1 MDAGRLVRIT
11 GGFRLPVFR
20 RSRLARACPSVPDHV
35 SLWDSLL
42 KFRREFD
49 QYVNLRPV
57 RLMPNVVS
65 PLRTSQQRL
74 ITKENWRS

>member
-1 MDAGRLVRIT
+1 M
-11 GGFRLPVFR
+11 
-20 RSRLARACPSVPDHV
+20 PDHV

-49 QYVNLRPV
+49 QYVSLRPV

-65 PLRTSQQRL
+65 PLRGRQVGDIDYYVVR
-74 ITKENWRS
+74 ENTEGE